1 MRKGRFTIFEEDP
14 TVYFHTRVCPVI
26 VGVTEAKSKPHGTAT
41 LLRYALSAVVKSLS
55 EKCLLHKY
63 LLCSI
68 LAESIVQDIGTFL
81 AHTTAL

>member
-1 MRKGRFTIFEEDP
+1 MRKGRLTILEEDP
-14 TVYFHTRVCPVI
+14 VIYPHTRLCPVI
-26 VGVTEAKSKPHGTAT
+26 VGVTEAESKPQGTAT
-41 LLRYALSAVVKSLS
+41 LLRCTLSVVVKSLS

-68 LAESIVQDIGTFL
+68 LAKSIVQDIPTFL